1 MTRWFGRVVAVL
13 VISLLALG
21 SGLSVAQAA
30 EGDFSLVPK
39 SKLTDKPFRGTVLVT
54 VAERVVC
61 TGFIIA
67 PNKVVTAAHCLVRN
81 AGKGD
86 YKLKSGVPGNLRL
99 YRGYS
104 SIHGGT
110 PYKSCAVGKAWAHPK
125 FVKSGSGDKAFG
137 SRVHDYAVLTTKN
150 GCKFAQNSVL
160 RMWATEH
167 GDGKLKVGQTVRAAG
182 YPADSRFKRMN
193 GLNLWRTEGKV
204 KPLQRDRRHLVFTGF
219 VSMGMSGGPV
229 WRTYKSGSSS
239 PCGRTH
245 CVVGLV
251 TECEVNKNGFCIKK
265 PASERLAVRI
275 TPQVKQTINSK

>member
-1 MTRWFGRVVAVL
+1 MTRWFGRVVVVL

-21 SGLSVAQAA
+21 SGLGVARAA
-30 EGDFSLVPK
+30 EGDYSLVPRA
-39 SKLTDKPFRGTVLVT
+39 KLTDKPFRGTVLVT
-54 VAERVVC
+54 VADRVVC
-61 TGFIIA
+61 TGFIVA

-86 YKLKSGVPGNLRL
+86 YRLKSGVPGNLQL

-104 SIHGGT
+104 RIYGGT
-110 PYKSCAVGKAWAHPK
+110 PYRACSVAKAWAHPK

-137 SRVHDYAVLTTKN
+137 SRPHDYAVLTTRN
-150 GCKFAQNSVL
+150 GCRFPRNSVL

-167 GDGKLKVGQTVRAAG
+167 GDGKLKVGQKVRAAG
-182 YPADSRFKRMN
+182 YPADSRFNRMN

-204 KPLQRDRRHLVFTGF
+204 KPVQRDRRHLVFSGF
-219 VSMGMSGGPV
+219 VSRGMSGGPV
-229 WRTYKSGSSS
+229 WRTYKSGATS

-251 TECEVNKNGFCIKK
+251 TECEVNKNGLCIRKVS
-265 PASERLAVRI
+265 SERLAVRI
-275 TPQVKQTINSK
+275 TPQVKKTINSK